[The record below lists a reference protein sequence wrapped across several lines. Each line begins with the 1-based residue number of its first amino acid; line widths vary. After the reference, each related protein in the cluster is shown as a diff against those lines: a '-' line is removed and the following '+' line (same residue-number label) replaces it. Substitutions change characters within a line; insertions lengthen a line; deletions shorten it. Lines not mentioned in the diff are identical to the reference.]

1 MAFLSFFVD
10 LSLTVNL
17 WHLTKSMI
25 RWTVQARATWK
36 GVERNWGT
44 QIQSWKPFPT
54 GIIIITAHVY
64 NIWFKIIYSFHKVR
78 QSSIFLRGQSLDTGM
93 LRMRSEVE
101 KMKRRSAGAVLLN
114 PRPSSL
120 SHHFFIAWKKFR
132 VQTKVYNL
140 LILGLKRWT
149 VVWWWSRI
157 VLGRWI
163 SRRGA
168 SPRWP
173 AGPVV
178 RLPAPGLRLTVV
190 MVMIMHVS

>member
-1 MAFLSFFVD
+1 
-10 LSLTVNL
+10 
-17 WHLTKSMI
+17 MI
-25 RWTVQARATWK
+25 RWTVQAQATWK

-54 GIIIITAHVY
+54 GINIITAHVHD
-64 NIWFKIIYSFHKVR
+64 IWFKIIYNFHKVGPLL
-78 QSSIFLRGQSLDTGM
+78 IFLRGQSLDTGK

-114 PRPSSL
+114 TRPSSL
-120 SHHFFIAWKKFR
+120 SQQFVVAWKKLR
-132 VQTKVYNL
+132 VDKQIHNL
-140 LILGLKRWT
+140 SKPGLKRWT

-173 AGPVV
+173 AGRVV
-178 RLPAPGLRLTVV
+178 RLPAPGLRLKVVVV
-190 MVMIMHVS
+190 MIVRAALMIMHVS

>member
-1 MAFLSFFVD
+1 
-10 LSLTVNL
+10 
-17 WHLTKSMI
+17 MI

-54 GIIIITAHVY
+54 GINITTTHVY
-64 NIWFKIIYSFHKVR
+64 NIWFKIIYSFQKVR
-78 QSSIFLRGQSLDTGM
+78 QLLIFLRGQSLDTGM

-120 SHHFFIAWKKFR
+120 SHQFVIAWKKLR
-132 VQTKVYNL
+132 VHKQIHNL
-140 LILGLKRWT
+140 SKPGLKRWT

-173 AGPVV
+173 AGRVV
-178 RLPAPGLRLTVV
+178 RLQAPGLRLKVV
-190 MVMIMHVS
+190 MGMIITAAQMIMHVSQQTRPRKQ